1 MNHSS
6 QYIFINKSVF
16 TKRSTR
22 NFDTIPDPSLW
33 YIWYISVCYVLLFT
47 LRLFFEFSWSEKV
60 LLQKLFFLTLR
71 EYLKQNIS
79 FETLSHYKKKNI
91 SHEILN
97 HVSWIIC
104 SVPQFF
110 FCVINIWSLLRQIT
124 RFLVTLHFEK
134 HFWMDWPNTQHSF
147 MCNVILPY
155 LSVWFVCLLTLSH
168 CFLRKSWYNFNHLQT
183 LLTVCA
189 LLLTAL
195 YVYDVHFSW

>member
-1 MNHSS
+1 MVSHSS
-6 QYIFINKSVF
+6 QHIFINKSVF

-22 NFDTIPDPSLW
+22 NFDTIPDHSLW
-33 YIWYISVCYVLLFT
+33 YIWKISICYVLLFT
-47 LRLFFEFSWSEKV
+47 LRLCFEFSWSEKV
-60 LLQKLFFLTLR
+60 LLQKLFFLTFR

-79 FETLSHYKKKNI
+79 FETLSHYNKNI

-134 HFWMDWPNTQHSF
+134 HFWWID
-147 MCNVILPY
+147 
-155 LSVWFVCLLTLSH
+155 
-168 CFLRKSWYNFNHLQT
+168 QT
-183 LLTVCA
+183 LNTPLCAMSSLLICPSDLFVSWRCRTAFCVSPDIILIIFRHFFSVCA